1 METAV
6 AKKRIVVEVE
16 VPEELEEQAVIN
28 YLEKA
33 LGKLRVLAQV
43 ISIKPKDG
51 LTEEE
56 ERLLSEIKR
65 GVARRAE
72 ERVKSGTSG

>member
-1 METAV
+1 MAT
-6 AKKRIVVEVE
+6 KKITIEVE
-16 VPEELEEQAVIN
+16 VPEELEEQAIIN

-43 ISIKPKDG
+43 ISVKPKEK

-56 ERLLSEIKR
+56 ERLLREIKR

-72 ERVKSGTSG
+72 ERVKSGTSS

>member
-1 METAV
+1 MA
-6 AKKRIVVEVE
+6 AKKVVIEVE
-16 VPEELEEQAVIN
+16 VPEELEEQAILG
-28 YLEKA
+28 YLERS

-43 ISIKPKDG
+43 VSVKPKEG

-56 ERLLSEIKR
+56 ERLLREIKR

-72 ERVKSGTSG
+72 ERVKSGVRGRH

>member
-1 METAV
+1 MAT
-6 AKKRIVVEVE
+6 KKITIEVE
-16 VPEELEEQAVIN
+16 VPEELEEQAIIN

-43 ISIKPKDG
+43 ISVKPKEK

-56 ERLLSEIKR
+56 ERLLREIKR

-72 ERVKSGTSG
+72 ERVKSGTHS

>member
-1 METAV
+1 MATR
-6 AKKRIVVEVE
+6 KITIEVE
-16 VPEELEEQAVIN
+16 VPEELEEQAIIN

-43 ISIKPKDG
+43 ISVKPKEK

-56 ERLLSEIKR
+56 ERLLREIKR

-72 ERVKSGTSG
+72 ERVKSGTHS